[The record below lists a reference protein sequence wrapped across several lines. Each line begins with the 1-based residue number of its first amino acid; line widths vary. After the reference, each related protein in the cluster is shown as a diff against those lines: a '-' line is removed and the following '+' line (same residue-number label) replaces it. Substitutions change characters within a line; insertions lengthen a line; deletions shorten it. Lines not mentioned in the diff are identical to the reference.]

1 MEEGKDTKV
10 STTVISKVPSTQYR
24 EYESEE
30 ERFHHALLELKDL
43 RSQLHHA
50 ADYCETAF
58 SKSEHKK
65 MILEGT
71 KSYICEAMV
80 AVVDHLGN
88 VSSKLEQSP
97 LANAVVVQT
106 EQRIDCLKQR
116 LLTCQH
122 YATSLELS
130 SMQLSIKFPRQHQ
143 HYVSPAA
150 QCIGKSSDDL
160 SRTEGTNSQ
169 PAEVPI
175 TKDHSSVTE
184 HFLGS
189 QAGTHFMPASNGT
202 ISGVELAKAV
212 PVLEG
217 PSMLSKPRNS
227 SFSCKSED
235 LYMLE
240 GVNQKK
246 KPVQIDNFLSFL
258 RFNKRKI

>member
-1 MEEGKDTKV
+1 MEEGKDTKE

-24 EYESEE
+24 EDESEE

-122 YATSLELS
+122 YATSLELA

-160 SRTEGTNSQ
+160 SRLTEGTNSQ
-169 PAEVPI
+169 PSEVPI
-175 TKDHSSVTE
+175 TKDHSSVME

-202 ISGVELAKAV
+202 ISELAKAV

-217 PSMLSKPRNS
+217 PSILSKPSNS

-246 KPVQIDNFLSFL
+246 KPLQIDNFLSFL